1 MRWNFRIDGDDRIP
15 IVIYCAACSHSA
27 HRRMLSGRE
36 PPRML
41 VTSEML
47 EELREE
53 LPASRCIVCHG
64 ELDIAPV
71 DPQADD
77 AFIADGWTCGADEIS
92 EDSASAEDTSVI
104 RITCEA
110 CGNAT
115 HLDETTGEEAPA
127 RMSVRTDM
135 LDALRDEAARAKCA
149 VCGGPLAIDLL
160 H

>member
-1 MRWNFRIDGDDRIP
+1 
-15 IVIYCAACSHSA
+15 
-27 HRRMLSGRE
+27 MLSGRE

-53 LPASRCIVCHG
+53 LPASRCVVCHG

-71 DPQADD
+71 EPQPDD
-77 AFIADGWTCGADEIS
+77 AFIGDGWTCGIGENTGHTGHTGNADTADS
-92 EDSASAEDTSVI
+92 EDTEDTDDTSVI

-149 VCGGPLAIDLL
+149 VCGGPLAIELL
-160 H
+160 R